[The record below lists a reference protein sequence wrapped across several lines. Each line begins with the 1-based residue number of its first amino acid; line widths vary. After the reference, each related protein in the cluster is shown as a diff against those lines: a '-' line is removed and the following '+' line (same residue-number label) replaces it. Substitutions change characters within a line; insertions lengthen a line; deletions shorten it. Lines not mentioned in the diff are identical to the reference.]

1 MVGERKVLIVPF
13 DRGAATAWEI
23 VAATSPYA
31 DVVFVCPTDSPNRA
45 RLLPILRECAPTV
58 AAHDPAQALA
68 TLADRAVG
76 GVVTFSDRT
85 LGWGAVLSK
94 ALGCAFHTPEV
105 AAVLTD
111 KLRQRDRLR
120 AGGVTVPNLV
130 TPERASGVADAA
142 AAVGFP
148 CVIKP
153 RRSFESR
160 HTYRAANEASARKAA
175 REAAA
180 VWESVGGFV
189 VEEMLRGDL
198 RIAGP
203 HWGHYVSVES
213 LVVDGQVHHLAVV
226 GKLPFVEP
234 FREAGHFFPST
245 LSPGTL
251 AEVHQAATD
260 AVAALGIRHGA
271 CQTEIMLTADGP
283 RIIEVNGRLGGFIS
297 KTIELATGVSLLQLT
312 VATALGDYSG
322 LERLPNLLADA
333 RGVGF
338 AVFVFPSPDWP
349 AAGRLGKVRGLDT
362 VRRLPGVSSAVV
374 AARRGDPVDTAMGT
388 GSSIVHVYGA
398 VPEHSNLAHLVPKV
412 IRAITI
418 DPATHAPTGQDR

>member
-1 MVGERKVLIVPF
+1 VAAERPVLIVPF

-23 VAATSPYA
+23 VAATPQYA

-45 RLLPILRECAPTV
+45 RMLPILQACASTV
-58 AAHDPAQALA
+58 AAHDPEEALA
-68 TLADRAVG
+68 TLADRAVA

-85 LGWGAVLSK
+85 LGWGAALSK
-94 ALGCAFHTPEV
+94 ALGCAFHTPEL

-120 AGGVTVPNLV
+120 AGGVTIPRLV
-130 TPERASGVADAA
+130 TPERAADIADAA
-142 AAVGFP
+142 AAVGYP

-160 HTYRAANEASARKAA
+160 HTYCAANEASARKAA
-175 REAAA
+175 HDAAA
-180 VWESVGGFV
+180 VWEGVGGFI
-189 VEEMLRGDL
+189 VEEMLRGDP

-234 FREAGHFFPST
+234 FREAGHIFPST
-245 LSPGTL
+245 LSPSTL
-251 AEVHQAATD
+251 AEVRQAATD

-271 CQTEIMLTADGP
+271 CQTEIMLSTDGP

-297 KTIELATGVSLLQLT
+297 KVIELATGVSLLQLT

-322 LERLPNLLADA
+322 LADLPNRLADA
-333 RGVGF
+333 RSVGF
-338 AVFVFPSPDWP
+338 AMFVFPPPDWP
-349 AAGRLGKVRGLDT
+349 TAGRLGKVRGLDT

-374 AARRGDPVDTAMGT
+374 AARRGDLVDTAMGT
-388 GSSIVHVYGA
+388 GSSIVHVYGI
-398 VPEHSNLAHLVPKV
+398 VPDHRNLAHLVPKV
-412 IRAITI
+412 IRAIVI
-418 DPATHAPTGQDR
+418 DLATHAPTAQDR